1 MSAQER
7 KKVEYSL
14 FNLKPEQRETMF
26 LEYPNYMI
34 QASNERDECD
44 FRFSMLVKK
53 SKTILQ
59 FWMIEG
65 KQFPVLRS
73 VALIVF
79 GMVTSSAS
87 SERNFSTTG
96 FSHAKLGNSLKPVN
110 VLKLVYIKTNA
121 AQLGYGSSTNENG
134 DSDDEKN

>member
-1 MSAQER
+1 
-7 KKVEYSL
+7 
-14 FNLKPEQRETMF
+14 
-26 LEYPNYMI
+26 
-34 QASNERDECD
+34 
-44 FRFSMLVKK
+44 
-53 SKTILQ
+53 
-59 FWMIEG
+59 MIEG

-96 FSHAKLGNSLKPVN
+96 FIHSRSRNSLKPEN
-110 VLKLVYIKTNA
+110 VLMLKLVYIKTNA

-134 DSDDEKN
+134 DSDDEQEIIPIDDEE

>member
-1 MSAQER
+1 
-7 KKVEYSL
+7 
-14 FNLKPEQRETMF
+14 MF
-26 LEYPNYMI
+26 LEYTNYMI
-34 QASNERDECD
+34 QASNQRDECD
-44 FRFSMLVKK
+44 LRFLYASEN

-87 SERNFSTTG
+87 SERNFSKTG
-96 FSHAKLGNSLKPVN
+96 FHSLEV
-110 VLKLVYIKTNA
+110 
-121 AQLGYGSSTNENG
+121 
-134 DSDDEKN
+134 EKFA

>member
-1 MSAQER
+1 
-7 KKVEYSL
+7 
-14 FNLKPEQRETMF
+14 
-26 LEYPNYMI
+26 
-34 QASNERDECD
+34 
-44 FRFSMLVKK
+44 
-53 SKTILQ
+53 
-59 FWMIEG
+59 MIEG

-96 FSHAKLGNSLKPVN
+96 FNHSKLRNSLKPEN

-121 AQLGYGSSTNENG
+121 AQIAYGSSTNENG
-134 DSDDEKN
+134 DSDYEQEIVRIDDEE